1 MPWSEDSV
9 HRWLARAPRP
19 KGLAGSAL
27 HDASVLRRLA
37 GKPVVCVD
45 QTVEGR
51 HFEPGADPRAVGAK
65 AVLRALSDL
74 AASAARPR
82 AVVLALS
89 APPSTDEAWIRA
101 AIGGLRSAAAR
112 YGAELVGGDLASA
125 SGPRSL
131 SVTALGEFPGA
142 RRPPG
147 RDRARAGERV
157 LLSGPVG
164 GSRLGRHL
172 ALRPRLDEGR
182 WLFERG
188 AAALMDVSDG
198 LAWDLHRL
206 ARRAGVRI
214 VLERV
219 PLHRDARRVAR
230 LDGRSAL
237 DHALHDGEDH
247 ELIATLAPARLARVL
262 REAPAR
268 CPGLAVIGRVE
279 AGRGLVLGAEL
290 TAGRPRRWDPREGG
304 WRHGA

>member
-1 MPWSEDSV
+1 MPWSEDSL
-9 HRWLARAPRP
+9 HRWLARAPRQ
-19 KGLAGSAL
+19 KALAGSAM
-27 HDASVLRRLA
+27 HDASVLVRLR

-45 QTVEGR
+45 QTLEGR
-51 HFEPGADPRAVGAK
+51 HFESDADPRAVGAK

-82 AVVLALS
+82 AIVLALC
-89 APPSTDEAWIRA
+89 APPTTDEAWIRA
-101 AIGGLRSAAAR
+101 AIGGLRAAASR
-112 YGAELVGGDLASA
+112 HGAELVGGDLASA
-125 SGPRSL
+125 SAPRSL
-131 SVTALGEFPGA
+131 AVTALGEFLGA

-147 RDRARAGERV
+147 RDRARPGEV
-157 LLSGPVG
+157 LLLTGPVG

-172 ALRPRLDEGR
+172 RPRPRLDEGR

-206 ARRAGVRI
+206 ARTAGVRI

-219 PLHRDARRVAR
+219 PLHRDARRAAR

-237 DHALHDGEDH
+237 DHGLHDGEDH
-247 ELIATLAPARLARVL
+247 ELLATLAPGKLSRVL
-262 REAPAR
+262 REAPTR
-268 CPGLAVIGRVE
+268 CPGLVVVGRVE
-279 AGRGLVLGAEL
+279 AGRGLVLD
-290 TAGRPRRWDPREGG
+290 AGLAGGRQRRWDPGEGG